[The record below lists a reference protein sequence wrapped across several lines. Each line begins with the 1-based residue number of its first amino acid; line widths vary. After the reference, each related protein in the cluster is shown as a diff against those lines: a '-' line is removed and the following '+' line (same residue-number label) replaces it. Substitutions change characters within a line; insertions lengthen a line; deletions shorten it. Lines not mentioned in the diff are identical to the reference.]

1 MDGGS
6 LPLYLALVAFILFSG
21 YFAASETAFAS
32 MNRIRVKSYA
42 DDGNK
47 KAKRALKV
55 GDQFDKMLTTVLI
68 GNNLMHI
75 GCASLATLLA
85 TRLWGAGAVAYATLA
100 TTVVLFLVAETIPKS
115 YAKAN
120 PEKIAMA
127 FAPSLMLLMKLL
139 TPLDFIFGN
148 ISKLVEKMAG
158 EYEQPTVTEEE
169 FQEILDTIEEEGTIE
184 EDTTE
189 LLQSALEFG
198 ETTVQDVLTHR
209 VDMVSLDKSMSTEQV
224 LKVIREE
231 KYSRIPVFDGDIDDP
246 VGVLRVRPFLKAYLA
261 DSTASPWEYL
271 DAVNFVPKSK
281 PIDELFNEMTRSR
294 VHMALV
300 TDDYGGTLGLITLE
314 DILEALVGEIWD
326 EDDEIVEELVQ
337 LAEDCWEVSGDM
349 HVLEALDRMDIPYG
363 EEEETELEHVTVA
376 AWAMDRLESI
386 PEKNERF
393 AWGTLTV
400 TVTDIKN
407 NRIAKVQ
414 IKRAADVE

>member
-47 KAKRALKV
+47 KAKRALRIA
-55 GDQFDKMLTTVLI
+55 DQFDKMLTTVLI

-85 TRLWGAGAVAYATLA
+85 TRLWGEGAVATTTLV
-100 TTVVLFLVAETIPKS
+100 TTVVLFLVAETLPKS

-120 PEKIAMA
+120 PEKVALA
-127 FAPSLMLLMKLL
+127 FASSLGLLMKLL
-139 TPLDFIFGN
+139 TPLDLIFGN
-148 ISKLVEKMAG
+148 ISKLVEKLAG
-158 EYEQPTVTEEE
+158 GEEQPTVTEEE

-184 EDTTE
+184 EETTE
-189 LLQSALEFG
+189 LLQSAMEFG

-209 VDMVSLDKSMSTEQV
+209 VDMISLEKSMETEEV
-224 LKVIREE
+224 LRIIREE
-231 KYSRIPVFDGDIDDP
+231 KYSRIPVFEDDIDNP
-246 VGVLRVRPFLKAYLA
+246 VGVLQVRPFLKAYLA
-261 DSTASPWEYL
+261 DPNTSPWDHL
-271 DAVNFVPKSK
+271 DPVQYVPKSK
-281 PIDELFNEMTRSR
+281 PVNELFDEMTRSR
-294 VHMALV
+294 IHMALV
-300 TDDYGGTLGLITLE
+300 TDDYGGTLGIITLE

-337 LAEDCWEVSGDM
+337 LADGYWEVSGDLQ
-349 HVLEALDRMDIPYG
+349 VLEAFDRMEIPYG
-363 EEEETELEHVTVA
+363 EEEEQELEHVTMG
-376 AWAMDRLESI
+376 AWAMDRFESI

-393 AWGTLTV
+393 AWADLTV
-400 TVTDIKN
+400 TVTEMKN
-407 NRIAKVQ
+407 NRIAKLHVR
-414 IKRAADVE
+414 KTPDVE